1 MLKIG
6 LNPPSAVAR
15 HAVMY
20 GAGLEMGELF
30 AARDC
35 WGRPAAR
42 FICCSVRVVR
52 LLLDGTTWSVVR
64 GEYCCVF

>member
-20 GAGLEMGELF
+20 GAGLEMGGLF

-35 WGRPAAR
+35 GPPYMLECA
-42 FICCSVRVVR
+42 
-52 LLLDGTTWSVVR
+52 G
-64 GEYCCVF
+64 GEAITGVDDVECGER

>member
-30 AARDC
+30 AARDS
-35 WGRPAAR
+35 GGGPAAR
-42 FICCSVRVVR
+42 FIC
-52 LLLDGTTWSVVR
+52 
-64 GEYCCVF
+64 

>member
-35 WGRPAAR
+35 GGWACGPLYMLKCEGEGGGAIAGRDDVE
-42 FICCSVRVVR
+42 C
-52 LLLDGTTWSVVR
+52 
-64 GEYCCVF
+64 GER